1 MLLRFTSS
9 DVRNAALVE
18 TATGAIAY
26 RISTTRPRSSSR
38 TSFMSISSR
47 SQDGQSSTSTDQHRT
62 TVVKD
67 RDGEV
72 VAEITW
78 EANCASKIRI
88 RDEELQGT
96 SELFDVAF
104 VKVLP
109 DETLLP
115 TRMEY
120 VWRLTPDSVTLLD
133 DDGEAIGELYSN
145 CWMVK
150 DKLVPARLPNGG
162 HNYLRLDDRPPAET
176 LELIVCYL
184 LLSTLRAR
192 MYSITKYVY
201 GQRGDRLSKLRRRA
215 TRSFAHLR
223 ETVRR
228 ISIP

>member
-1 MLLRFTSS
+1 MMLLRFSTS
-9 DVRNAALVE
+9 DVCNATLTE
-18 TATGAIAY
+18 ATTGEVAY

-47 SQDGQSSTSTDQHRT
+47 SQDGQSPPPTDRRT

-67 RDGEV
+67 SDGEV
-72 VAEITW
+72 VAEIVW
-78 EANCASKIRI
+78 EANCASRIRI
-88 RDEELQGT
+88 RDEEMRGT
-96 SELFDVAF
+96 SELFDAAF

-109 DETLLP
+109 DETLIP

-133 DDGEAIGELYSN
+133 DDGEVIGELHAN

-150 DKLVPARLPNGG
+150 GQLVPARLPSAGYG
-162 HNYLRLDDRPPAET
+162 FLSLDDRPPAET

-192 MYSITKYVY
+192 MYLITRYVY
-201 GQRGDRLSKLRRRA
+201 GQGSDRLSKLRRRA
-215 TRSFAHLR
+215 TRSFVHLR
-223 ETVRR
+223 ETMRR
-228 ISIP
+228 IHIT